1 MRTQVLLGIF
11 DDRGQIFAKMDRSHR
26 KGDAAFQQGSA
37 DLVDQGGATL
47 YQSITNPV
55 HGLHIELLVGLDWHE
70 AHILLR
76 NASAMAS
83 NQ

>member
-1 MRTQVLLGIF
+1 
-11 DDRGQIFAKMDRSHR
+11 
-26 KGDAAFQQGSA
+26 
-37 DLVDQGGATL
+37 
-47 YQSITNPV
+47 V